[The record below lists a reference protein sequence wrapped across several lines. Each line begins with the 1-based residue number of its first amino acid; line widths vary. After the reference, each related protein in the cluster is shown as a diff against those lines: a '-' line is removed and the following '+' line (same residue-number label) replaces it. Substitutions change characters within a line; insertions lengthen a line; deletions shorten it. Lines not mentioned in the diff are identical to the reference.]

1 MVDYKKIYNALN
13 ECKGKYIT
21 AAGLA
26 YKIGVERIYGATM
39 TKLVREG
46 HLEKCQLKGYYQII
60 RH

>member
-1 MVDYKKIYNALN
+1 MDYEKIYNALN
-13 ECKGKYIT
+13 ESKGKYIT
-21 AAGLA
+21 PSGLA

-46 HLEKCQLKGYYQII
+46 HLEKCPLKGYYKII